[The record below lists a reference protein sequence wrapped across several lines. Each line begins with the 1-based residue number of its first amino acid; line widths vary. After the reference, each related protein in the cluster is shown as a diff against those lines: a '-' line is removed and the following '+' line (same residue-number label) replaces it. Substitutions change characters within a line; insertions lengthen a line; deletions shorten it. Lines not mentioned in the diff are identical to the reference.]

1 MKKILILGAGMIG
14 SAIASDLAPGFDVT
28 VIDIDESRLEKLS
41 QKYSV
46 KTLRENISKK
56 EILTGRV
63 KLFDLIICAVPGFMG
78 YKTLKNIIDAGKD
91 VVDIS
96 FFEEDPFELDELAK
110 RKNVTAVVD
119 CGVAPGLSNIVLG
132 HHNSKMKIEYFE
144 CLVGGLPFERKLPF
158 QYKAP
163 FSPVDVIEEYSRPA
177 RIVYDNKVIIKEAL
191 SDVEYINIEQVGT
204 LEAFNTDGLRTLVKT
219 MDIPNMIEKT
229 LRYPGH
235 IEYINLL
242 RQSGFFKKE
251 HININGKKVRPIDL
265 TAKLLFPL
273 WHLEEGEKEFTVLQ
287 FRMRGKENNCQKEYL
302 YHLFDQF
309 DEETKITS
317 MARTTGY
324 TCSAVAR
331 LLIDNQYSR
340 KGISP
345 PEFIGADAHCFNR
358 VIKDLK
364 KRNIIFKVTEEKI

>member
-1 MKKILILGAGMIG
+1 M
-14 SAIASDLAPGFDVT
+14 
-28 VIDIDESRLEKLS
+28 
-41 QKYSV
+41 
-46 KTLRENISKK
+46 
-56 EILTGRV
+56 
-63 KLFDLIICAVPGFMG
+63 
-78 YKTLKNIIDAGKD
+78 
-91 VVDIS
+91 
-96 FFEEDPFELDELAK
+96 
-110 RKNVTAVVD
+110 
-119 CGVAPGLSNIVLG
+119 
-132 HHNSKMKIEYFE
+132 
-144 CLVGGLPFERKLPF
+144 
-158 QYKAP
+158 
-163 FSPVDVIEEYSRPA
+163 
-177 RIVYDNKVIIKEAL
+177 

-204 LEAFNTDGLRTLVKT
+204 LEAFNTDGLRTLIKT